1 MIVTTKT
8 LLMSFHS
15 EMENLKSYGI
25 FNLTKNSYSILN
37 NRFKQQIA
45 YILLTNKM
53 KAFNKLMALPMKFVS
68 AKFGQT

>member
-8 LLMSFHS
+8 LLMSYLS

-25 FNLTKNSYSILN
+25 FNLTKNSSLILN
-37 NRFKQQIA
+37 YRFKQQIA

-53 KAFNKLMALPMKFVS
+53 KAFNKLMALPMKLVS